1 MAVEEHRRIALHRA
15 ATESWGEENADTLVD
30 LVTPAGHEMATKADI
45 QTVLSALEAMDERW
59 ETRFVAMEARLDAID
74 GRLDAIDGRLDA
86 IDGRLDAIDGR
97 LDAIDGRWE
106 ERLSAMEVRWDER
119 VSAMEVRWDERVSAM
134 NERWASQ
141 LEATE
146 HRLTATFERGLRD
159 AVTTQTRVLVISVLV
174 AVVTMGGLTV
184 AVAA

>member
-30 LVTPAGHEMATKADI
+30 LVTPAGHEMATRADI
-45 QTVLSALEAMDERW
+45 QTVLSA
-59 ETRFVAMEARLDAID
+59 
-74 GRLDAIDGRLDA
+74 
-86 IDGRLDAIDGR
+86 
-97 LDAIDGRWE
+97 
-106 ERLSAMEVRWDER
+106 
-119 VSAMEVRWDERVSAM
+119 
-134 NERWASQ
+134 

>member
-74 GRLDAIDGRLDA
+74 GRLDAIDGR
-86 IDGRLDAIDGR
+86 
-97 LDAIDGRWE
+97 WE
-106 ERLSAMEVRWDER
+106 ERL
-119 VSAMEVRWDERVSAM
+119 SAMEVRWDERVSAM

>member
-59 ETRFVAMEARLDAID
+59 ETRFVAMEA
-74 GRLDAIDGRLDA
+74 
-86 IDGRLDAIDGR
+86 RLDAIDGR

>member
-74 GRLDAIDGRLDA
+74 GRLDAIDGR
-86 IDGRLDAIDGR
+86 
-97 LDAIDGRWE
+97 WE
-106 ERLSAMEVRWDER
+106 ERL
-119 VSAMEVRWDERVSAM
+119 SAMEVRWDERVSAM

-146 HRLTATFERGLRD
+146 HRLTTTFERGLRD